1 MLSNTILFDT
11 YPVLDDMFAQV
22 IVTADRYIIVSYPIA
37 LLVIKDLGDSASV
50 NSTMTL
56 PGSCTIGLAS
66 IHSVIAEIGSLSCLG
81 FKNRLRIAILL
92 NCLNIE
98 WYPCHCTPNIITF

>member
-1 MLSNTILFDT
+1 MIVFGT
-11 YPVLDDMFAQV
+11 YPILDDMFAQV

-56 PGSCTIGLAS
+56 PGWCTISPLS
-66 IHSVIAEIGSLSCLG
+66 ISSVIAVI
-81 FKNRLRIAILL
+81 
-92 NCLNIE
+92 
-98 WYPCHCTPNIITF
+98 